1 MKSFAWLQK
10 QNHKKTSKPNQTHH
24 QSKIKDVTK
33 TTSSKNSWRAN
44 WAHEN
49 LKRIPFSTEH
59 FLYTSGTRNSQA
71 INRVLQEKKDGY
83 AVPGHGK
90 ECCWPP
96 LCPPPCLCPSIVQAR
111 FWCPR
116 LFLQQPSMRNSY
128 QGWLHELETS
138 EIPYWHKLRRNGIKF
153 TLNSNFMFSVRNISG
168 KIRNHCCR
176 VWSVHE
182 DQSSTEQQEQWRK
195 TERERVRSLFNTLML
210 KQSNK
215 VPNWNFIL

>member
-10 QNHKKTSKPNQTHH
+10 QNHKKTSKTNQTHH

-71 INRVLQEKKDGY
+71 INRVPASFARKKDGY

-116 LFLQQPSMRNSY
+116 LFLQQPIMRNSY
-128 QGWLHELETS
+128 QGRLHELETS

-153 TLNSNFMFSVRNISG
+153 TLNSNSMFSVRNLSG

-182 DQSSTEQQEQWRK
+182 DQSSTEQQEQRRK
-195 TERERVRSLFNTLML
+195 RQRESEVTFQYAYAKT
-210 KQSNK
+210 K
-215 VPNWNFIL
+215 

>member
-1 MKSFAWLQK
+1 MKIWREFPLALSI
-10 QNHKKTSKPNQTHH
+10 SCTHLGQETAR
-24 QSKIKDVTK
+24 QSIVC
-33 TTSSKNSWRAN
+33 
-44 WAHEN
+44 
-49 LKRIPFSTEH
+49 
-59 FLYTSGTRNSQA
+59 QQ
-71 INRVLQEKKDGY
+71 VLQEKKDGY
-83 AVPGHGK
+83 AVSGHGK

-153 TLNSNFMFSVRNISG
+153 TLNSNSMFSVRNLSG

-182 DQSSTEQQEQWRK
+182 DQSSTEQQEQRRK
-195 TERERVRSLFNTLML
+195 RDRERVRSVFNTLML